1 MKALETV
8 SLEVLAK
15 LELNAN
21 VQYFAKQWS
30 EENGLH
36 NLEDLLALFDRIQL
50 PYVLV
55 PDLKQ
60 TDKSK
65 YKWVLAVHSDTEIS
79 LGHCE
84 SGQFQS
90 NDDQAMATPT
100 KFYVQVENA
109 PLEKASMDWVGE
121 RLHAFRPLLPKL
133 LLISFVSNLFA
144 LSIPFITMSI
154 YDHVIGGDAGHEL
167 QGIAIGAALL
177 FFMMGLLRIMRSKV
191 FTIVSNRLS
200 RELSQAIVLKL
211 LNNNY
216 SVNQQNSS
224 TSQYNQTQLADR
236 ICGVLSGPLGNAL
249 FDLPFVFLFILAI
262 GILGGYIVAVPIIA
276 LALYLVF
283 VMRYIKVSS
292 KRVVQ
297 SSVAGTNRQN
307 MLNELTAKLGF
318 MRSAGMLDYW
328 LQRFEKA
335 NHLAAK
341 AGFSQTVIQS
351 RYTSIYY
358 LINVGATLAVM
369 GLGIDLIFENVM
381 SAGGLIASMMLISKI
396 TGPAQMLANSAMRL
410 QSFQQSKLQLN
421 RIMVQPSERSFTYQH
436 HPLENSA
443 PSLVLDQLTL
453 RYPKQPK
460 PALSGV
466 SFDVLPGEVVVI
478 VGPSGCGKTTLME
491 VIAGLVL
498 PQNGLVQLNGVNLNQ
513 YDPQLYRHWCFTRSA
528 QPELMMLS
536 LREWLTDG
544 REITDQV
551 MIDAISKVN
560 GFSWFDSLS
569 DGLDTEMSEMQA
581 DSMFDMLTSFSAQ
594 ILINAKALVHDYP
607 LYLLDNPVPDNHPQ
621 SKQIFADFINQKRG
635 SSTIIFTS
643 HDPEVMKLA
652 DKVVVLEEG
661 ALVYAGP
668 MEQGE
673 STQADTDQLNLEQ
686 SNQEK
691 SNLAQTEV
699 LNG

>member
-1 MKALETV
+1 MKKLQTV
-8 SLEVLAK
+8 SLEVLTK

-21 VQYFAKQWS
+21 IQYFAKQWS
-30 EENGLH
+30 EENGLN

-60 TDKSK
+60 TEKSK
-65 YKWVLAVHSDTEIS
+65 YKWVLAVASDTEIS
-79 LGHCE
+79 LGYSE
-84 SGQFQS
+84 SGVFKAQ
-90 NDDQAMATPT
+90 DDQQSVSSA
-100 KFYVQVENA
+100 KFYVQIENA
-109 PLEKASMDWVGE
+109 PLEKPQTDWVGE
-121 RLHAFRPLLPKL
+121 RLHAFRPLIPKL

-200 RELSQAIVLKL
+200 REISQAIVLKL

-216 SVNQQNSS
+216 SVNQQNTT
-224 TSQYNQTQLADR
+224 TSQYSQTQLAER
-236 ICGVLSGPLGNAL
+236 LSGVLSGPLGNAL
-249 FDLPFVFLFILAI
+249 FDLPFVLLFILAM

-276 LALYLVF
+276 VLLYFVV
-283 VMRYIKVSS
+283 VMRYLKVSS

-297 SSVAGTNRQN
+297 STVAGTNRQN

-318 MRSAGMLDYW
+318 MRSSGMLNHW
-328 LQRFEKA
+328 MQRFEKA

-341 AGFSQTVIQS
+341 SGFAQTVVQS
-351 RYTSIYY
+351 RYTSLYY
-358 LINVGATLAVM
+358 LINVGSTLAIM

-381 SAGGLIASMMLISKI
+381 TAGGLIAAMMLISKV
-396 TGPAQMLANSAMRL
+396 TGPLQMLANSVMRL

-421 RIMVQPSERSFTYQH
+421 RIMLQPSERSFTYQH
-436 HPLENSA
+436 HPLKNQA

-466 SFDVLPGEVVVI
+466 SFDVLPGEIVAI

-491 VIAGLVL
+491 VISGLVA
-498 PQNGLVQLNGVNLNQ
+498 PQNGLVQLNGVNLSQ
-513 YDPQLYRHWCFTRSA
+513 YDPQLYRHWCFIRSA
-528 QPELMMLS
+528 QPDLIMLS
-536 LREWLTDG
+536 LREWLSDG
-544 REITDQV
+544 RELSDQT
-551 MIDAISKVN
+551 MIDAINEVN
-560 GFSWFDSLS
+560 GEAWFNSLTE
-569 DGLDTEMSEMQA
+569 GLDSNMSAMQA
-581 DSMFDMLTSFSAQ
+581 DSMFELLTSFSAQ

-607 LYLLDNPVPDNHPQ
+607 LYLLDNPVPDSHPQ
-621 SKQIFADFINQKRG
+621 SKQVFADFIDKKRG
-635 SSTIIFTS
+635 VATTIYTS
-643 HDPEVMKLA
+643 HDPEIIKLA

-661 ALVYAGP
+661 TVVYAGP
-668 MEQGE
+668 MEQ
-673 STQADTDQLNLEQ
+673 EQ
-686 SNQEK
+686 QNEPE
-691 SNLAQTEV
+691 LGQTEV
-699 LNG
+699 ING

>member
-1 MKALETV
+1 MKKLQTV
-8 SLEVLAK
+8 SLEVLTK

-21 VQYFAKQWS
+21 IQYFAKQWS
-30 EENGLH
+30 EENGLN

-60 TDKSK
+60 TEKSK
-65 YKWVLAVHSDTEIS
+65 YKWVLAVASDTEIS
-79 LGHCE
+79 LGYSE
-84 SGQFQS
+84 SGVFKAQ
-90 NDDQAMATPT
+90 DDQQSVSSA
-100 KFYVQVENA
+100 KFYVQIENA
-109 PLEKASMDWVGE
+109 PLEKPQTDWVGE
-121 RLHAFRPLLPKL
+121 RLHAFRPLIPKL

-200 RELSQAIVLKL
+200 REISQAIVLKL

-216 SVNQQNSS
+216 SVNQQNTT
-224 TSQYNQTQLADR
+224 TSQYSQTQLAER
-236 ICGVLSGPLGNAL
+236 LSGVLSGPLGNAL
-249 FDLPFVFLFILAI
+249 FDLPFVLLFILAM

-276 LALYLVF
+276 VLLYFVV
-283 VMRYIKVSS
+283 VMRYLKVSS

-297 SSVAGTNRQN
+297 STVAGTNRQN

-318 MRSAGMLDYW
+318 MRSSGMLNHW
-328 LQRFEKA
+328 MQRFEKG

-341 AGFSQTVIQS
+341 SGFAQTVVQS
-351 RYTSIYY
+351 RYTSLYY
-358 LINVGATLAVM
+358 LINVGSTLAIM

-381 SAGGLIASMMLISKI
+381 TAGGLIAAMMLISKV
-396 TGPAQMLANSAMRL
+396 TGPLQMLANSVMRL

-421 RIMVQPSERSFTYQH
+421 RIMLQPSERSFTYQH
-436 HPLENSA
+436 HPLKNQA

-453 RYPKQPK
+453 RYPKEPK

-466 SFDVLPGEVVVI
+466 SFDVLPGEIVAI

-491 VIAGLVL
+491 VISGLVA
-498 PQNGLVQLNGVNLNQ
+498 PQNGLVQLNGVNLSQ
-513 YDPQLYRHWCFTRSA
+513 YDPQLYRHWCFIRSA
-528 QPELMMLS
+528 QPDLIMLS
-536 LREWLTDG
+536 LREWLSDG
-544 REITDQV
+544 RELSDQT
-551 MIDAISKVN
+551 MIDAINEVS
-560 GFSWFDSLS
+560 GEAWFNSLTE
-569 DGLDTEMSEMQA
+569 GLDSNMSAMQA
-581 DSMFDMLTSFSAQ
+581 DSMFELLTSFSAQ

-607 LYLLDNPVPDNHPQ
+607 LYLLDNPVPDSHPQ
-621 SKQIFADFINQKRG
+621 SKQVFADFIDKKRG
-635 SSTIIFTS
+635 VATTIYTS
-643 HDPEVMKLA
+643 HDPEIIKLA

-661 ALVYAGP
+661 TVVYAGP
-668 MEQGE
+668 MEQ
-673 STQADTDQLNLEQ
+673 EQ
-686 SNQEK
+686 QNEPE
-691 SNLAQTEV
+691 LGQTEV
-699 LNG
+699 ING